1 MSLSEQA
8 GPRYGRYVGILGLVI
23 LVLITI
29 NTVLTKPNG
38 VKGIEP
44 GHVVPPFAAPLA
56 TGSLNGNVD
65 IATHANEGSAGKTP
79 ACSERGEGVL
89 NMCEL
94 YQRGPVVFALFV
106 NGGSCNAILSDM
118 QALAPVF
125 PGVSFAAVAIK
136 GEQGS
141 LGKLVRERGLR
152 NVQVGFDGDGRLAR
166 LYKIASC
173 PQVTFVLPGGVVQ
186 SPALLSRPTPAT
198 LRARV
203 SELVQAARK
212 RGWRPRVP

>member
-1 MSLSEQA
+1 
-8 GPRYGRYVGILGLVI
+8 
-23 LVLITI
+23 
-29 NTVLTKPNG
+29 
-38 VKGIEP
+38 
-44 GHVVPPFAAPLA
+44 
-56 TGSLNGNVD
+56 
-65 IATHANEGSAGKTP
+65 
-79 ACSERGEGVL
+79 
-89 NMCEL
+89 
-94 YQRGPVVFALFV
+94 
-106 NGGSCNAILSDM
+106 
-118 QALAPVF
+118 
-125 PGVSFAAVAIK
+125 VSFAGVAIK

-141 LGKLVRERGLR
+141 LRKLVRERGLR